1 MSEDSGL
8 SSSPFSSEELVAVHG
23 VSKRFCRDY
32 RLSLLYGMRDVW
44 GELSGRPYPPDRLR
58 KREFWA
64 LREVDFSLRRGE
76 SIGIVGKN
84 GSGKTTLLRILSG
97 LINPT
102 TGTIHRRCRIAP
114 MLALGAGFNP
124 VLTGRENIY
133 VNMAILGLSKDEID
147 GRFDEVV
154 RFSEI
159 EESLDSAVQNYS
171 SGMVARLGF
180 ACAVHTTPD
189 LMLIDEVLSVGDL
202 SFREKC
208 QVKVRQM
215 REAGT
220 AFIIVNHAPQLI
232 VESCQTALYLAD
244 GRCIMHGEAKDVVRK
259 YEEDIWMEWGR
270 KGTAKGAGKIQETL
284 TEESEAASVCCR
296 WKGAPN
302 EPNENLVAGWPAR
315 AIISIENREPLSR
328 VTFLMRIEPS
338 VQQQQLPWKN
348 VRGGHAQA
356 ASILVLTSYEDGL
369 MIAQLPVGLAEVVVT
384 FDSLGLTAGHYRS
397 LIWMYRLRDDDA
409 SELVALSTGYFEV
422 KSSDVLEGS
431 NYHQPRKWAWRCV
444 REASLP
450 KEELPIL
457 EKT

>member
-1 MSEDSGL
+1 M
-8 SSSPFSSEELVAVHG
+8 SEELVAAHG

-44 GELSGRPYPPDRLR
+44 GELSGWPCPPDRLR

-64 LREVDFSLRRGE
+64 LQDVGFTLRKGE

-102 TGTIHRRCRIAP
+102 KGTIHRRCRIAP

-147 GRFDEVV
+147 ARFDDVV
-154 RFSEI
+154 RFSEV
-159 EESLDSAVQNYS
+159 EDSLDSAVQNYS
-171 SGMVARLGF
+171 SGMLARLGF

-208 QVKVRQM
+208 QVRVRQM

-244 GRCIMHGEAKDVVRK
+244 GRCVLHGEAKDVVRK

-270 KGTAKGAGKIQETL
+270 KGTAKVTRVETSPL
-284 TEESEAASVCCR
+284 TEKSAAASVSCC
-296 WKGAPN
+296 WEG
-302 EPNENLVAGWPAR
+302 ESQGNLVAGRPAR
-315 AIISIENREPLSR
+315 ATLAITTREPLSR
-328 VTFLMRIEPS
+328 VTFLLRVEPS

-348 VRGGHAQA
+348 IRGGDAQA
-356 ASILVLTSYEDGL
+356 ASVLVLTSNEDGL
-369 MIAQLPVGLAEVVVT
+369 MIAELPVGSAEVVVT

-397 LIWMYRLRDDDA
+397 LIWMYRHSENHQ
-409 SELVALSTGYFEV
+409 SELVALSAGYFEV
-422 KSSDVLEGS
+422 SSSDVLEGS
-431 NYHQPRKWAWRCV
+431 NYHQPRRWQWQCV
-444 REASLP
+444 PAASHLGD
-450 KEELPIL
+450 ESPIL
-457 EKT
+457 EVA